1 MSDEDFPEV
10 VPLGSD
16 PWPQEEAPRTLL
28 ELVNRV
34 LDRGVVLGGDVTISL
49 AGVDLV
55 YLGLNTL
62 LTSVATARETLG
74 REVGPRRLPSATA
87 AQEHPSAIG
96 KPTRSTGVSG
106 RSESSV
112 SSRAPAVG
120 GSPRPAA
127 KSASGEDPVEATLA
141 EVARVLPNRID
152 VDPEGVQRDL
162 ARLVLTLVELLRRV
176 VEHQAIRRMDDP
188 DLSAEQVERMGIAL
202 EKLEE
207 KLAEIRNV
215 FGLAE
220 GDLDVD
226 LGPLGK
232 LF

>member
-1 MSDEDFPEV
+1 MSDEKFPEV
-10 VPLGSD
+10 MALGSD

-28 ELVNRV
+28 ELLNRV
-34 LDRGVVLGGDVTISL
+34 LDRGVVLRGDVTISL

-74 REVGPRRLPSATA
+74 RDVGPRRLPSSSA
-87 AQEHPSAIG
+87 AQVSPSVIG
-96 KPTRSTGVSG
+96 EPSRPSSVSG
-106 RSESSV
+106 RPAV
-112 SSRAPAVG
+112 SPAVAEAAAGGRPAPAPG
-120 GSPRPAA
+120 T
-127 KSASGEDPVEATLA
+127 ASGEDPVQAALA
-141 EVARVLPNRID
+141 EVARVLPSRID
-152 VDPEGVQRDL
+152 VDPEAVQRDL

-207 KLAEIRNV
+207 KLAEIREV